1 MYQPYDLFG
10 YFVVKCKKENILLQL
25 YFNKLD
31 HSLCACLQITS
42 MPQQDEELV
51 HFSKKQGH
59 HFPTFCTKKKQVGC
73 LGEDCRYKIFYGN
86 EGYEFAINQMF

>member
-1 MYQPYDLFG
+1 MHQSYDLFG

-31 HSLCACLQITS
+31 HSLSGCLQIAS
-42 MPQQDEELV
+42 MPQQDEEYILARNRDTD
-51 HFSKKQGH
+51 FPLSASKKH
-59 HFPTFCTKKKQVGC
+59 VGC